1 MEFHSEDYIRF
12 MQRIN
17 PGIIDD
23 YKEQMMKCNSTSS
36 RSRRSCLFK

>member
-23 YKEQMMKCNSTSS
+23 YKDQMMKCTVEWTLDECS
-36 RSRRSCLFK
+36 RLFK

>member
-17 PGIIDD
+17 LGIIDD
-23 YKEQMMKCNSTSS
+23 YKDQMMKCTVE
-36 RSRRSCLFK
+36 